1 MKLLN
6 TDCPNAYNGY
16 CNDESNIAKCNYD
29 GGDCC
34 GTCVITNHCSEYCSD
49 CICYHQE
56 NCAAGVHPLV
66 GNGYCN
72 DETNN
77 VDCNYDGGDCCGT
90 CVNTDQ
96 CSECA
101 CHGDI
106 IGDGGESVKKHGKK
120 EHHSNFIT

>member
-1 MKLLN
+1 M
-6 TDCPNAYNGY
+6 TCEDGVIYGMIGDGH
-16 CNDESNIAKCNYD
+16 CNDIMNNADCNYD

-34 GTCVITNHCSEYCSD
+34 KPNCSNCTC
-49 CICYHQE
+49 HQKE
-56 NCAAGVHPLV
+56 TCAAGVHPLV

-77 VDCNYDGGDCCGT
+77 ADCDYDGGDCCGT